1 MVDVG
6 GLFFVDTLCD
16 EEGLYCDGCVRTIS
30 KGESYIGGI
39 GDSSQNICEDCIK
52 SMCKMVEKEVEHM
65 NVKY

>member
-16 EEGLYCDGCVRTIS
+16 EEGLYCDGCVGAIS
-30 KGESYIGGI
+30 KGAPYIGGI
-39 GDSSQNICEDCIK
+39 GDSLQNICEDCIK
-52 SMCKMVEKEVEHM
+52 SMGKMLEKEAEHI